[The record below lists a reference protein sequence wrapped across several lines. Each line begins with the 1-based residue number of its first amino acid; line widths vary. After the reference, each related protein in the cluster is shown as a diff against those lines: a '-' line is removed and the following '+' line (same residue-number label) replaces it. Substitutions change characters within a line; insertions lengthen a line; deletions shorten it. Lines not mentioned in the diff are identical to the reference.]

1 MKTAL
6 LILSLGALLVIAVV
20 GSLYGWTSLGDVEMS
35 TNGIIALVLGVVVS
49 AALGG
54 GLMFLV
60 FYSSRHGYDDDV
72 GGDG

>member
-1 MKTAL
+1 MKTVL
-6 LILSLGALLVIAVV
+6 LILSLGGLLAVV
-20 GSLYGWTSLGDVEMS
+20 AVGAWYGWTSLDGVAI
-35 TNGIIALVLGVVVS
+35 TRAGIFAMVLGIVFA

-72 GGDG
+72 SG

>member
-1 MKTAL
+1 MKTVL
-6 LILSLGALLVIAVV
+6 LILSLGVLLIVAAV
-20 GSLYGWTSLGDVEMS
+20 GSLYGWTSLDDVEMS
-35 TNGIIALVLGVVVS
+35 ANGIIALVLGVTVS

-72 GGDG
+72 SH

>member
-1 MKTAL
+1 MKTVL
-6 LILSLGALLVIAVV
+6 LILSLGVLLIVAAV
-20 GSLYGWTSLGDVEMS
+20 GSLYVWTGLDDVEMS
-35 TNGIIALVLGVVVS
+35 ANGIIALVLGITVS

-72 GGDG
+72 SG